1 MNKINQRVKKLRKQ
15 NKYSQKNIGNLLGM
29 KTSTYSQMEREGNFN
44 GDELVLLADFFKV
57 DVKTF
62 LYDDIPETPVIIEI
76 PDDYYQLNRR
86 EYDLMTMYRCVNKE
100 SKAEIFKFAY
110 EQFKARRQKRK
121 HSH

>member
-86 EYDLMTMYRCVNKE
+86 EYDLITMYRCVNKE
-100 SKAEIFKFAY
+100 SKFKIFEFVHN
-110 EQFKARRQKRK
+110 QFKARREKRK

>member
-86 EYDLMTMYRCVNKE
+86 EYDLITMYRCVNKE

>member
-1 MNKINQRVKKLRKQ
+1 MNKINERVKKLRKQ
-15 NKYSQKNIGNLLGM
+15 NKYSQKDIGNLLGM